1 MDMAVEAE
9 AMEIMAAQDLV
20 LVMILDLVL
29 AMVEQGG
36 YMEVGLAMVAVVDTI
51 LMQGRL
57 C

>member
-1 MDMAVEAE
+1 MDMAAEAE

-20 LVMILDLVL
+20 LAMILDLVL

-36 YMEVGLAMVAVVDTI
+36 YMEVGLAIVAVVDTI
-51 LMQGRL
+51 LMRGRL

>member
-51 LMQGRL
+51 LMRGRL

>member
-1 MDMAVEAE
+1 MDMAAEAE

-36 YMEVGLAMVAVVDTI
+36 YMEVGLAIVAVVDTI
-51 LMQGRL
+51 LMRGRL

>member
-1 MDMAVEAE
+1 MAMAAEAE
-9 AMEIMAAQDLV
+9 AMEIMVAQDLV

-36 YMEVGLAMVAVVDTI
+36 YMEVGLAIVAVVDTI
-51 LMQGRL
+51 LMRGRL